1 MKLHWKHEQENYM
14 SFDIEQVCSFLRAQK
29 EQVVKKSND
38 QSMLPIVVVERDES
52 PVAIIISPNMNKDL
66 ATKAAIISKIG
77 FDPNIGIPTACGKV
91 RANHHADLVDFF
103 LLRTRQL
110 FDAWFKIA

>member
-52 PVAIIISPNMNKDL
+52 PVAIIISPFYLFIVDNSLTLK
-66 ATKAAIISKIG
+66 G
-77 FDPNIGIPTACGKV
+77 F
-91 RANHHADLVDFF
+91 
-103 LLRTRQL
+103 Q
-110 FDAWFKIA
+110 